1 MNKATLIISIL
12 VFTMYACGPGKKAR
26 NNKDKD
32 APVGLIAIPQ
42 QGYMVYKTN
51 ADYFEKVPIQL
62 TEDKARIASYPATS
76 DLKKQ
81 GEYIYP
87 VKLSDN
93 YLLDR
98 RGIGPH
104 TAFLEWDYKKY
115 FESGGALSTEDLLML
130 VLDADPFVELYHC
143 PSKVDETAASGY
155 LNDLI
160 LNGQLQAKC
169 KRIK

>member
-12 VFTMYACGPGKKAR
+12 VITMYACGPGKKTR

-62 TEDKARIASYPATS
+62 SEDKTGVISYPAAS

-81 GEYIYP
+81 GEFTYP
-87 VKLSDN
+87 VKLSGD

-104 TAFLEWDYKKY
+104 TAFLEWDYEKY
-115 FESGGALSTEDLLML
+115 YKSGGAQSTMELLNL
-130 VLDADPFVELYHC
+130 IIDADPFIELYHC
-143 PSKVDETAASGY
+143 PSNIDEKAVIGY
-155 LNDLI
+155 INDLI
-160 LNGQLQAKC
+160 LSEQLNVKC

>member
-1 MNKATLIISIL
+1 MNKAILIIGIFVVS
-12 VFTMYACGPGKKAR
+12 MYACSPGKKSTD
-26 NNKDKD
+26 NKGNE

-42 QGYMVYKTN
+42 QGFMVYKTID
-51 ADYFEKVPIQL
+51 DYFEKVPIQL
-62 TEDKARIASYPATS
+62 SEDKTRIVSYPAAS

-115 FESGGALSTEDLLML
+115 FESGSALSTEDLLML
-130 VLDADPFVELYHC
+130 VLDADPFIELYHC

-160 LNGQLQAKC
+160 LSGQLQAKC